1 MNILQVFAFSLTAF
15 IAASSYAIP
24 GVFYGKIGKDEFRMV
39 VTMKSKK
46 NLRGNYY
53 TFKNPKDIFIFG
65 RVYDENTLLLEER
78 INNKFTGIFEFK
90 IDSENDESITIS
102 EGSWYSPDRKIK
114 KRVRITQL
122 NQDKEETDQS
132 LYNKLRPGTALEDS
146 EMKKGKSVLRLERLR
161 SGSQQ
166 AKYILKDFK
175 KPESIGKINEFLKEW
190 SSIDCTDTEDPDT
203 TWDGGINVELD
214 AKFWRDDL
222 LYLSRTVSGY
232 CPSSSHPL
240 AGELETVVYDLN
252 KMKTVPFPDLFK
264 DWPKDKSVIIKA
276 LFAKPI
282 EDFEKLQANSKVT
295 NNDLD
300 NVGCEGSQSLQEF
313 IQAAD
318 YSMDYEI
325 NFFEKKIKVTRKFQN
340 VSNLCKNVESEIPL
354 EKLARQLK
362 PEYQK

>member
-1 MNILQVFAFSLTAF
+1 MNTQQVFAFVLTTF
-15 IAASSYAIP
+15 IAAASYAIP
-24 GVFYGKIGKDEFRMV
+24 GVYYGKIGKDEFRMV

-53 TFKNPKDIFIFG
+53 TFKNPKDVFIFG

-90 IDSENDESITIS
+90 IDNENDDSLTIT
-102 EGSWYSPDRKIK
+102 EGSWYSPDRKTK
-114 KRVRITQL
+114 KRVRVTQL
-122 NQDKEETDQS
+122 NQDKEDTDQA
-132 LYNKLRPGTALEDS
+132 LYNSLRPGVPLEDS
-146 EMKKGKSVLRLERLR
+146 EMKKGKSVLHLERLR

-166 AKYILKDFK
+166 AKYVLKAFK
-175 KPESIGKINEFLKEW
+175 KPESLPKINEFLKEW
-190 SSIDCTDTEDPDT
+190 SSIDCTDTEEPDT
-203 TWDGGINVELD
+203 TWDGGINVELN

-222 LYLSRTVSGY
+222 LFLSRTVSGH

-240 AGELETVVYDLN
+240 AGELETAVYDLN
-252 KMKTVPFPDLFK
+252 KMKVISFPDLFK

-282 EDFEKLQANSKVT
+282 EDHEKLQASSKVT
-295 NNDLD
+295 NNDMD
-300 NVGCEGSQSLQEF
+300 NVGCEGALSLQEF

-325 NFFEKKIKVTRKFQN
+325 NFFEKTLKVTRKFQN
-340 VSNLCKNVESEIPL
+340 VSNLCKNVEAELPL
-354 EKLARQLK
+354 EKLSQQLK